1 MLVGRAFSPL
11 KWSLFRWHAIFF
23 WGSSGHTQRFLWGC
37 CQQIFAKQNPRPAP
51 WRVSG
56 SCQRGVGQLQNDTR
70 LATNT
75 VALSAAGSFPHA
87 NSRIYLVKSR
97 FWATAFESIGVLD
110 IFNFDVNVSPTPW
123 EQKRT
128 SFSILRSPSL
138 HLWPPKERFCV
149 KQRINIVLS
158 CKTGYLAMLLH
169 FKRWKFPWS
178 FVTILW
184 NLSTCCIFLT
194 YCRPN
199 SIVVQPRG
207 SSWAAYGEP
216 SWKGKS

>member
-1 MLVGRAFSPL
+1 MFQLGCPNDQERYLPRKFNISPEKCWLEEPFPLWNGPFSGDMLF
-11 KWSLFRWHAIFF
+11 FF

-110 IFNFDVNVSPTPW
+110 IFNFDVNVSP
-123 EQKRT
+123 QKRT

-138 HLWPPKERFCV
+138 HLWPPKERFV
-149 KQRINIVLS
+149 SNS
-158 CKTGYLAMLLH
+158 A
-169 FKRWKFPWS
+169 
-178 FVTILW
+178 
-184 NLSTCCIFLT
+184 ST
-194 YCRPN
+194 
-199 SIVVQPRG
+199 
-207 SSWAAYGEP
+207 
-216 SWKGKS
+216 

>member
-1 MLVGRAFSPL
+1 MQKSLKPPPCVIFRHHHLDPKAKRQKGCKKPSGFLEGLFQLGAKTIRKDTPPKTNISPETCWLEEHFPLWNGPFSGDMLG
-11 KWSLFRWHAIFF
+11 FF

-56 SCQRGVGQLQNDTR
+56 SQWELDSWQLQNDTC

-97 FWATAFESIGVLD
+97 FWATAFKSIGVLE
-110 IFNFDVNVSPTPW
+110 IFSFDVNVSPTPW

-138 HLWPPKERFCV
+138 HLWPLKERFV
-149 KQRINIVLS
+149 S
-158 CKTGYLAMLLH
+158 
-169 FKRWKFPWS
+169 
-178 FVTILW
+178 
-184 NLSTCCIFLT
+184 
-194 YCRPN
+194 N
-199 SIVVQPRG
+199 SA
-207 SSWAAYGEP
+207 SA
-216 SWKGKS
+216 